1 MKKRNV
7 KLLITATLLILCLA
21 LSAVLFAA
29 CNGDDLTSAYAEA
42 QKNWSA
48 AKNKVV
54 YDTLVIDGELG
65 SGDSAVPV
73 TVTVEGY
80 RAYIGDEWV
89 FDYNLKATGLEA
101 VAGVLVGSVLE
112 GTGADI
118 TLARS
123 SDGNISLKLGIPY
136 LIDEAVNTSFNES
149 VVRDYLAVFD
159 FADNTFYDAANISGS
174 ASSFTIDAE
183 SSLGYILYQ
192 IAPALSLNFN
202 FDVLPMLES
211 WLTLGDVT
219 GSVSFADG
227 NFSAMTTSQS
237 VELFLPDEDADFLA
251 YNIDNFPDMLISFFE
266 TKKISIAGFVEIDL
280 SSAWAEGISLSAT
293 VGSSAEYHLLA
304 SDATFDSV
312 QADYDAAHSEN

>member
-65 SGDSAVPV
+65 SGASAVPV

-149 VVRDYLAVFD
+149 VVRDYIAVFD
-159 FADNTFYDAANISGS
+159 FADNTFYDAENISGS
-174 ASSFTIDAE
+174 ASAFTIDAE

-211 WLTLGDVT
+211 WLTLGNVT
-219 GSVSFADG
+219 GSVSFADE

-293 VGSSAEYHLLA
+293 VRSSAEYHLLA
-304 SDATFDSV
+304 SDATLDSV

>member
-7 KLLITATLLILCLA
+7 KLLITATLLILCLV

-118 TLARS
+118 TLSRS

-159 FADNTFYDAANISGS
+159 FADNTFYDAENISGS

-211 WLTLGDVT
+211 WLTIGDVT

>member
-1 MKKRNV
+1 MKKRNA
-7 KLLITATLLILCLA
+7 KLLITATLLVLCLA

-89 FDYNLKATGLEA
+89 FDYNLKAAGLEG

-159 FADNTFYDAANISGS
+159 FADNTFYDAENISGS
-174 ASSFTIDAE
+174 ASAFTIDAE

-211 WLTLGDVT
+211 WLTLGNVT

-266 TKKISIAGFVEIDL
+266 TKKISIAGSVEIDL

-293 VGSSAEYHLLA
+293 VRSSAEYHLLA

>member
-136 LIDEAVNTSFNES
+136 LIENAIDTSFNES

-159 FADNTFYDAANISGS
+159 FADNTFYDAENISDS
-174 ASSFTIDAE
+174 ASAFTIDAE

>member
-1 MKKRNV
+1 MKKRNA
-7 KLLITATLLILCLA
+7 KLLITATLLVLCLA

-80 RAYIGDEWV
+80 RAYIDDEWV

-149 VVRDYLAVFD
+149 VVRDYIAVFD
-159 FADNTFYDAANISGS
+159 FADNTFYDAENISGS
-174 ASSFTIDAE
+174 ASAFTIDAE

-293 VGSSAEYHLLA
+293 VRSSAEYHLLA

>member
-1 MKKRNV
+1 MKKRNA
-7 KLLITATLLILCLA
+7 KLLITATLLVLCLA

-118 TLARS
+118 TLSRS

-159 FADNTFYDAANISGS
+159 FADNTFYDAENISGS
-174 ASSFTIDAE
+174 ASAFTIDAE

-266 TKKISIAGFVEIDL
+266 TKKISIAGFVEINL

-312 QADYDAAHSEN
+312 QADYEAAHAEN

>member
-7 KLLITATLLILCLA
+7 KLLITATLLILCLV

-118 TLARS
+118 TLSRS

-159 FADNTFYDAANISGS
+159 FADNTFYDAENISGR

>member
-118 TLARS
+118 TLSRS

-136 LIDEAVNTSFNES
+136 LIENAIDTSFNES

-159 FADNTFYDAANISGS
+159 FADNTFYDAENIYGS

>member
-118 TLARS
+118 TLSRS

-136 LIDEAVNTSFNES
+136 LIDEAIDTSFNES

-159 FADNTFYDAANISGS
+159 FADNTFYDAENISGS

>member
-1 MKKRNV
+1 MKKRNA

-118 TLARS
+118 TLSRS

-159 FADNTFYDAANISGS
+159 FADNTFYDVENISGS

-202 FDVLPMLES
+202 FDVLPMLDHLAVRRALPARRGRGLPRLQHRQLPRHAHLLLRDQEDKHCGVRGDRPLLRLGGRDLPLGNGGKLCGIS
-211 WLTLGDVT
+211 PARFGCDIRQRAGGLRRGTLRKLKEQRPRIC
-219 GSVSFADG
+219 AR
-227 NFSAMTTSQS
+227 AL
-237 VELFLPDEDADFLA
+237 LFLSER
-251 YNIDNFPDMLISFFE
+251 DMI
-266 TKKISIAGFVEIDL
+266 
-280 SSAWAEGISLSAT
+280 
-293 VGSSAEYHLLA
+293 
-304 SDATFDSV
+304 
-312 QADYDAAHSEN
+312 

>member
-7 KLLITATLLILCLA
+7 KLLITVILLILCLA

-118 TLARS
+118 TLSRS

-136 LIDEAVNTSFNES
+136 LIENAIDTSFNES

-159 FADNTFYDAANISGS
+159 FADNTFYDAENISGS
-174 ASSFTIDAE
+174 ASAFTIDAE

-227 NFSAMTTSQS
+227 NFSVMTTSQS

>member
-112 GTGADI
+112 GTGANI

-136 LIDEAVNTSFNES
+136 LIENAIVTSFNES

-159 FADNTFYDAANISGS
+159 FADNTFYDAENISGS
-174 ASSFTIDAE
+174 ASAFTIDAE

>member
-118 TLARS
+118 TLSRS

-136 LIDEAVNTSFNES
+136 LIENAIDTSFNES

-159 FADNTFYDAANISGS
+159 FADNTFYDAENISGS

>member
-1 MKKRNV
+1 MKKRNA
-7 KLLITATLLILCLA
+7 KLLITATLLVLCLA
-21 LSAVLFAA
+21 ISAVLFAA

-149 VVRDYLAVFD
+149 VVRDYIAVFD
-159 FADNTFYDAANISGS
+159 FADNTFYDAENISGS
-174 ASSFTIDAE
+174 ASAFTINAE

>member
-112 GTGADI
+112 GTGANI

-149 VVRDYLAVFD
+149 VVRDYIAVFD
-159 FADNTFYDAANISGS
+159 FADNTFYDAENISGS
-174 ASSFTIDAE
+174 ASAFTIDAE

>member
-112 GTGADI
+112 GTGAEI
-118 TLARS
+118 TLSRS

-136 LIDEAVNTSFNES
+136 LIENAIDTSFNES

-159 FADNTFYDAANISGS
+159 FADNTFYDAENISGS
-174 ASSFTIDAE
+174 ASAFTIDAE

-251 YNIDNFPDMLISFFE
+251 YNIDNFPDILISFFE

>member
-118 TLARS
+118 TLSRS

-136 LIDEAVNTSFNES
+136 LIEEAIDTSFNES

-159 FADNTFYDAANISGS
+159 FADNTFYDAENISGS
-174 ASSFTIDAE
+174 ASAFTIDAE

-237 VELFLPDEDADFLA
+237 VELFLPDKDADFLA

>member
-118 TLARS
+118 TLSRS

-136 LIDEAVNTSFNES
+136 LIENAIDTSFNES

-159 FADNTFYDAANISGS
+159 FADNTFYDAENISGS
-174 ASSFTIDAE
+174 ASAFTIDAE

>member
-7 KLLITATLLILCLA
+7 KLLITATLLILCLV

-118 TLARS
+118 TLSRS

-159 FADNTFYDAANISGS
+159 FADNTFYDAENISGS

-293 VGSSAEYHLLA
+293 VGSSAKYHLLA

>member
-21 LSAVLFAA
+21 ISAVLFAA

-89 FDYNLKATGLEA
+89 FDYNLKAAGLEA

-118 TLARS
+118 TLSRS

-136 LIDEAVNTSFNES
+136 LIDEAINTSFNES
-149 VVRDYLAVFD
+149 VVRDYIAVFD
-159 FADNTFYDAANISGS
+159 FADNTFYDAENISGS
-174 ASSFTIDAE
+174 ASAFTIDAE

-293 VGSSAEYHLLA
+293 VRSSAEYHLLA

>member
-149 VVRDYLAVFD
+149 VVRDYIAVFD
-159 FADNTFYDAANISGS
+159 FADNTFYDAENISGS

-304 SDATFDSV
+304 LDATFDSV

>member
-136 LIDEAVNTSFNES
+136 LIEEAIDTSFNES

-159 FADNTFYDAANISGS
+159 FADNTFYDAENISGS

>member
-65 SGDSAVPV
+65 SGASAVPV

-118 TLARS
+118 TLSRS

-136 LIDEAVNTSFNES
+136 LIENAIDTSFNES

-159 FADNTFYDAANISGS
+159 FADNTFYDAENISGS
-174 ASSFTIDAE
+174 ASAFTIDAE

>member
-118 TLARS
+118 TLSRS

-159 FADNTFYDAANISGS
+159 FADNTFYDAENISGS

-211 WLTLGDVT
+211 WLTLSDVT

>member
-7 KLLITATLLILCLA
+7 KPLITATLLILCLA

-65 SGDSAVPV
+65 SGDSAVPI

-118 TLARS
+118 TLSRS

-159 FADNTFYDAANISGS
+159 FADNTFYDAENISGS
-174 ASSFTIDAE
+174 ASAFTIDAE

-202 FDVLPMLES
+202 FDMLPMLES

>member
-21 LSAVLFAA
+21 FSAVLFAA

-136 LIDEAVNTSFNES
+136 LIDEAIDTSFNES

-159 FADNTFYDAANISGS
+159 FADNTFYDAENISGS
-174 ASSFTIDAE
+174 ASAFTIDAE

-251 YNIDNFPDMLISFFE
+251 YNIDNFPDILISFFE

>member
-7 KLLITATLLILCLA
+7 KPLITATLLILCLA
-21 LSAVLFAA
+21 LSAVLFVA

-65 SGDSAVPV
+65 SGDSAVPI

-118 TLARS
+118 TLSRS

-159 FADNTFYDAANISGS
+159 FADNTFYDAENISGS
-174 ASSFTIDAE
+174 ASAFTIDAE

-202 FDVLPMLES
+202 FDMLPMLES

>member
-118 TLARS
+118 TLSRS

-159 FADNTFYDAANISGS
+159 FADNTFYDVENISGS

-312 QADYDAAHSEN
+312 RADYDAAHSEN

>member
-118 TLARS
+118 TLSRS

-136 LIDEAVNTSFNES
+136 LIDEAVNTSFNEY

-159 FADNTFYDAANISGS
+159 FADNTFYDAENISGS

>member
-65 SGDSAVPV
+65 SSDSAVPV

-112 GTGADI
+112 GTGANI

-136 LIDEAVNTSFNES
+136 LIENAIVTSFNES

-159 FADNTFYDAANISGS
+159 FADNTFYDAENISGS
-174 ASSFTIDAE
+174 ASAFTIDAE

-211 WLTLGDVT
+211 WLTLGNVT

>member
-159 FADNTFYDAANISGS
+159 FADNTFYDAENISGS

-251 YNIDNFPDMLISFFE
+251 YNIDNFPDMLISLFE

>member
-118 TLARS
+118 TLSRS

-136 LIDEAVNTSFNES
+136 LIEEAIDTSFNES

-159 FADNTFYDAANISGS
+159 FADSTFYDAENISGS
-174 ASSFTIDAE
+174 ASAFTIDAD

-251 YNIDNFPDMLISFFE
+251 YNIDNFPEIILDVIE
-266 TKKISIAGFVEIDL
+266 TKKLDITLGDFALSLDFSSIFRD
-280 SSAWAEGISLSAT
+280 GIRLDAT
-293 VGSSAEYHLLA
+293 VSYDARYNILSD
-304 SDATFDSV
+304 DATFESV
-312 QADYDAAHSEN
+312 END

>member
-65 SGDSAVPV
+65 SSDSAVPV

-159 FADNTFYDAANISGS
+159 FADNTFYDAENISGS
-174 ASSFTIDAE
+174 ASAFTIDAE

>member
-7 KLLITATLLILCLA
+7 KPLITATLLILCLA

-118 TLARS
+118 TLSRS

-159 FADNTFYDAANISGS
+159 FADNTFYDAENISGS

-304 SDATFDSV
+304 SDATFDSA

>member
-7 KLLITATLLILCLA
+7 KLLITATLLVLCLA

-149 VVRDYLAVFD
+149 VVRDYIAVFD
-159 FADNTFYDAANISGS
+159 FADNTFYDAENISGS
-174 ASSFTIDAE
+174 ASAFTIDAE

-293 VGSSAEYHLLA
+293 VRSSAEYHLLA

>member
-1 MKKRNV
+1 MKKRNA
-7 KLLITATLLILCLA
+7 KLFITATLLILCLA

-29 CNGDDLTSAYAEA
+29 CNGDDLASAYAEA

-149 VVRDYLAVFD
+149 VVRDYIAVFD
-159 FADNTFYDAANISGS
+159 FADNTFYDAENISGS
-174 ASSFTIDAE
+174 ASAFTIDAE

>member
-1 MKKRNV
+1 MKKRNA
-7 KLLITATLLILCLA
+7 KLFITATLLILCLA
-21 LSAVLFAA
+21 LSAVMFAA
-29 CNGDDLTSAYAEA
+29 CNGDDLASAYAEA

-159 FADNTFYDAANISGS
+159 FADNTFYDAENISGS
-174 ASSFTIDAE
+174 ASAFTIDAE

-211 WLTLGDVT
+211 WLTLGNVT

-266 TKKISIAGFVEIDL
+266 TKKISVAGIVEINL

>member
-7 KLLITATLLILCLA
+7 KPLITATLLILCLA

-54 YDTLVIDGELG
+54 YDTLVIDGVLG

-118 TLARS
+118 TLSRS

-159 FADNTFYDAANISGS
+159 FADNTFYDAENISGR

-266 TKKISIAGFVEIDL
+266 TKKINIAGFVEIDL

>member
-29 CNGDDLTSAYAEA
+29 CNGDDLTSTYAEA

-118 TLARS
+118 TLSRS

-159 FADNTFYDAANISGS
+159 FADNTFYDAENISGS

-211 WLTLGDVT
+211 WLTIGDVT

>member
-118 TLARS
+118 TLSRS

-136 LIDEAVNTSFNES
+136 LIENAIDTSFNES

-159 FADNTFYDAANISGS
+159 FGDNTFYDAENISGS
-174 ASSFTIDAE
+174 ASAFTIDAE